1 MIVLTNKFRIP
12 YFWDIN
18 FELTRCMYKYA
29 FVIFL
34 GLLSSTVL
42 AQVKPVSRPLDDS
55 AFQKGNFADRS
66 MDTIPDRG
74 SKKVTKNT
82 KAKIT
87 DYKIISR
94 QFDTISVDTTLTI
107 QKEYKFNYLRKDYF
121 DLLPFNNMGQTYNS
135 LSYNVKSTSSLPQFG
150 SKAKHF
156 NYMEVDDTKYYR
168 VPTPLTE
175 LMFKSNFEQGQLLD
189 AFFTTNTSEQFNFSI
204 AYKGMRSLG
213 KYQHIL
219 SSTGNFRFT
228 SSYHTKNKR
237 YHARVHM
244 VTQDILNQENG
255 GISNEDLIEFE
266 NGNEEFIDRSLFDPL
281 FEDAQSNLEGRRFYL
296 DQSYQLIRKDSLGN
310 NGFKIG
316 NAIFVED
323 KYYHYTQDRNSAVFG
338 DAFVTS
344 NLSDKNTFEHFFT
357 EINAQYNN
365 KTLGQIE
372 AKVALNR
379 FNYGY
384 NALVILNGQT
394 ITNRLIDNAI
404 FFGGAYKNR
413 IADIELSANF
423 GLNVAGDLDGNFLDA
438 NAQYDINDD
447 LQLMAQLNMNSTVA
461 DYNYR
466 LYQSDYLNYNW
477 QNNFKNQQ
485 SKQLAFELKSK
496 KFGTLSFDYSTIN
509 NYLYFEN
516 RGNGVKPYQWGGI
529 VNFAR
534 IRYESEFKY
543 KNFGLYNTIMF
554 QRVLE
559 GEQVLNVPQIN
570 TRQTLYYANE
580 FFEKALYLQ
589 TGVTVSYF
597 SDYNMNAYD
606 PVLAE
611 FYVQNETALGSFPRI
626 DFFVNAKIQQ
636 TRLYLKAE
644 HFNSAM
650 TGYNFYSAP
659 NYPYRDFIVRFGL
672 VWNFFL

>member
-1 MIVLTNKFRIP
+1 
-12 YFWDIN
+12 
-18 FELTRCMYKYA
+18 MYKYA

-82 KAKIT
+82 KAKIA

-310 NGFKIG
+310 NGLKIG

-323 KYYHYTQDRNSAVFG
+323 KYYHYTQNRNSAVFG

-384 NALVILNGQT
+384 NALVILNDQT

-404 FFGGAYKNR
+404 SFGGAYKNR

>member
-1 MIVLTNKFRIP
+1 MN
-12 YFWDIN
+12 
-18 FELTRCMYKYA
+18 KYA
-29 FVIFL
+29 LLFVL
-34 GLLSSTVL
+34 GLYSSTLL
-42 AQVKPVSRPLDDS
+42 AQIQPVSRPLGDG
-55 AFQKGNFADRS
+55 FQKGNFADRS
-66 MDTIPDRG
+66 MDTIADRG

-82 KAKIT
+82 KAKIE
-87 DYKIISR
+87 DYNIISR

-121 DLLPFNNMGQTYNS
+121 NLLPFNNMGQTYNS
-135 LSYNVKSTSSLPQFG
+135 LSYNFKNSVSVPQFG
-150 SKAKHF
+150 AKAKHF
-156 NYMEVDDTKYYR
+156 AYMEVEDTKYYR

-237 YHARVHM
+237 YHARAHM

-255 GISNEDLIEFE
+255 GISDEDLIEFE
-266 NGNEEFIDRSLFDPL
+266 NGNQEFIDRSLFDPL
-281 FEDAQSNLEGRRFYL
+281 FEDAQSNLEGRRFYF
-296 DQSYQLIRKDSLGN
+296 DQFYQLIPKDSLGN
-310 NGFKIG
+310 NGLKIG
-316 NAIFVED
+316 NAIFIED
-323 KYYHYTQDRNSAVFG
+323 KYYHYTQNRNNPVFG
-338 DAFVTS
+338 EAFATT

-357 EINAQYNN
+357 EFNAQYNN
-365 KTLGQIE
+365 KTLGEIQ
-372 AKVALNR
+372 AKVTLNN

-384 NALVILNGQT
+384 DAVVILNGQT
-394 ITNRLIDNAI
+394 ITNRLKENAI
-404 FFGGAYKNR
+404 AIGGGYKNR
-413 IADIELSANF
+413 IANIGLTANF
-423 GLNVAGDLDGNFLDA
+423 GVNIAGDLEGNFLDVKA
-438 NAQYDINDD
+438 DYRINDD
-447 LQLMAQLNMNSTVA
+447 LKLNAVINVNSSVA

-485 SKQLAFELKSK
+485 SKQLAAELKSVK
-496 KFGTLSFDYSTIN
+496 WGVLSFDYSTIN
-509 NYLYFEN
+509 NFLYFEN
-516 RGNGVKPYQWGGI
+516 RGEGVKPYQWDGT
-529 VNFAR
+529 VNVAR
-534 IRYESEFKY
+534 IRYESEYKY
-543 KNFGLYNTIMF
+543 KKFGLYNTILF
-554 QRVLE
+554 QKVLD
-559 GEQVLNVPQIN
+559 GDQVLKVPQLN
-570 TRQTLYYANE
+570 TRHTLYYANE
-580 FFEKALYLQ
+580 FFEKALYFQ
-589 TGVTVSYF
+589 TGVTLSYF
-597 SDYNMNAYD
+597 SDYSMNAYD

-611 FYVQNETALGSFPRI
+611 FYIQNDKTLGNFPRI
-626 DFFVNAKIQQ
+626 DFFINAKIQQ